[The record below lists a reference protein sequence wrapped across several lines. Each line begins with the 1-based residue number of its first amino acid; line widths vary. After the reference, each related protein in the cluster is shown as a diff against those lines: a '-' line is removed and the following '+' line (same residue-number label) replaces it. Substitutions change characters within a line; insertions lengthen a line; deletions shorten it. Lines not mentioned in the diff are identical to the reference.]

1 MFPWFVGGLAEKALL
16 LASVSEWE
24 QALDT
29 AQRVLEMQPDNLDA
43 LKVMTQFDRKYTVV
57 LAQVELCWWTVI
69 HYLPR
74 DRTSM

>member
-43 LKVMTQFDRKYTVV
+43 LKVNMICNLIENILLFVHK
-57 LAQVELCWWTVI
+57 WTVI

-74 DRTSM
+74 DIASM